1 MERLI
6 SDGRCGGPASP
17 AAKRLLI
24 VDDDPHVRKMFEVRL
39 GQAGYE
45 VLSAAN
51 GFEAG
56 EMVYRHW
63 PDLVLLDL
71 FMEGLDGFQVCR
83 KIKADAEGREIK
95 VLAISGHKDADLEAR
110 ILGEGADAFLTKSAG
125 VDAVM
130 AVIESLLAS
139 P

>member
-1 MERLI
+1 
-6 SDGRCGGPASP
+6 
-17 AAKRLLI
+17 
-24 VDDDPHVRKMFEVRL
+24 
-39 GQAGYE
+39 

-71 FMEGLDGFQVCR
+71 FMEGIDGFEVCR
-83 KIKADAEGREIK
+83 KIKTDAEGRQIK
-95 VLAISGHKDADLEAR
+95 VLAISGHEGGDIKTR
-110 ILGEGADAFLTKSAG
+110 ILGEGADAFLPKTAG
-125 VDAVM
+125 VEAVM
-130 AVIESLLAS
+130 AVIDSLLAS